1 MSEQHYK
8 SNIKYGARLKTL
20 KSYMV
25 GLVLSLLFTFVAFAL
40 VGDHVFAPKDLY
52 ILITALAIA
61 QLFAQVICFLRLN
74 TTSEGQWNSLPFFFT
89 LLIVGVLVGGS
100 LWIMY
105 NLNVNMM

>member
-1 MSEQHYK
+1 MSHEHK

-20 KSYMV
+20 KSYLI
-25 GLVLSLLFTFVAFAL
+25 GLGLSLIFTFIAFAV
-40 VGDHVFAPKDLY
+40 VGEHMFDPKDLY
-52 ILITALAIA
+52 ILITVLAIA

-89 LLIVGVLVGGS
+89 ILIVGVLVGGS